1 MRTKLLAA
9 VAVAVSLS
17 GCGTV
22 CNLAGGVT
30 QPDVEPRVY
39 GGVQRDFEVLSDVC
53 SSTFHP
59 SGGTLSGDGK
69 AAAFWSACLL
79 TAFAGDP
86 ILSLVGDTLTLP
98 VTIPLQNRRIAEE
111 VKDRAGDTA
120 VPSPNSSVERTP
132 QVERLPSAPSQKP
145 FTGEGSAEAVRPPSQ

>member
-53 SSTFHP
+53 STTFHP
-59 SGGTLSGDGK
+59 GGSTLSGDGK
-69 AAAFWSACLL
+69 TAAFLSAILAAAFV
-79 TAFAGDP
+79 GDP
-86 ILSLVGDTLTLP
+86 ILSFVADTLTLP

-111 VKDRAGDTA
+111 EKDRSGDTT
-120 VPSPNSSVERTP
+120 VPSPDPPAERTP

-145 FTGEGSAEAVRPPSQ
+145 FTGEGSAETVRPPSQ